1 MLVGGLTES
10 HAEDAVSPLE
20 VDAAN
25 CQITLE
31 WIEMEEIVLHTIRSI
46 VFKVV
51 NNNSIGAQIWQVSK
65 SSIAVRWNGVDDL
78 KRMKQRKKSI
88 A

>member
-1 MLVGGLTES
+1 MLVGRLTES
-10 HAEDAVSPLE
+10 HAEDTVSPLE

-25 CQITLE
+25 CQITLK
-31 WIEMEEIVLHTIRSI
+31 WIEMEEIVLHTIRAI
-46 VFKVV
+46 VFEVV
-51 NNNSIGAQIWQVSK
+51 NNNSIGAQIWKVSK

-78 KRMKQRKKSI
+78 RYEAKKKSI